1 MGGVASIRLWISLW
15 IGLCVLPLAGCGVNV
30 RRAEIAEPLT
40 APREA
45 RPVPVRFGELQAKLR
60 RGDLIG
66 GYVIG
71 FTCLG
76 PFDPIT
82 WTSGREMMDRSD
94 VADMF
99 HEELSA
105 AGYDVTG
112 NPGRLFEREEDEERA
127 ELVVSA
133 QVTDVKMNVCRK
145 MGWWL
150 IESDIIGEEV
160 EASVKVD
167 WTVYSRLERRMV
179 LRTSTRGYTAGGSA
193 TEDGKVLAVE
203 RAMAGAIANLAADPD
218 FQAAAFASRDAE
230 LSVPALQAGGGI
242 GAARRPP
249 APASAPALA
258 AAAELNGP
266 EARLAPRPTAMA
278 VDDAAK
284 LQSVRLPPVPV
295 FATPIQDH
303 VERVTGAAVLVAS
316 GSGHGSGVLVSR
328 DGLVLTNY
336 HVVGNSERVRVV
348 LDDGTALTGVV
359 ERRHKVRDVALVRVE
374 GGKLP
379 ALPVRAQPL
388 TVSEEVYAIGAPL
401 QEKLRGTVT
410 RGIVSAFR
418 RDRLT
423 GLETIQADVSI
434 QGGNSGGPL
443 VDARG
448 NLVGLTVAAYVVPGS
463 TGSAGL
469 NLFIPIG
476 DALDRLRLE
485 ITDR

>member
-1 MGGVASIRLWISLW
+1 MASIRLWITLW

-30 RRAEIAEPLT
+30 RKTEIAEPLT
-40 APREA
+40 PPAEA
-45 RPVPVRFGELQAKLR
+45 RPVPIRFGELQAKLR
-60 RGDLIG
+60 RGDRIG

-82 WTSGREMMDRSD
+82 WTTGREMMDRSD

-150 IESDIIGEEV
+150 IESDVIGEEV

-179 LRTSTRGYTAGGSA
+179 LRTSTRGYTDSGSA
-193 TEDGKVLAVE
+193 TEDGKILALE
-203 RAMAGAIANLAADPD
+203 QAMAGAIANLAADPD
-218 FQAAAFASRDAE
+218 FRAAAFAARDAD
-230 LSVPALQAGGGI
+230 LSVPALERGGGI
-242 GAARRPP
+242 GGGTGSSRRPP
-249 APASAPALA
+249 VDNTVSD
-258 AAAELNGP
+258 
-266 EARLAPRPTAMA
+266 ARLKPMPTALL

-284 LQSVRLPPVPV
+284 LQSVRLPPVPA
-295 FATPIQDH
+295 FTTPIQDH

-316 GSGHGSGVLVSR
+316 GTGHGSGVLVGK

-359 ERRHKVRDVALVRVE
+359 ERRHKIRDVALVLIE
-374 GGKLP
+374 GGRFAP
-379 ALPVRAQPL
+379 LPVRATPL
-388 TVSEEVYAIGAPL
+388 TVSEEVYAVGAPL
-401 QEKLRGTVT
+401 QERLRGTVT

-443 VDARG
+443 VDAQG
-448 NLVGLTVAAYVVPGS
+448 NLAGLAVAGYVVPGGA
-463 TGSAGL
+463 GSAGL
-469 NLFIPIG
+469 NLFIPIA

-485 ITDR
+485 IADR

>member
-1 MGGVASIRLWISLW
+1 
-15 IGLCVLPLAGCGVNV
+15 
-30 RRAEIAEPLT
+30 
-40 APREA
+40 
-45 RPVPVRFGELQAKLR
+45 
-60 RGDLIG
+60 
-66 GYVIG
+66 
-71 FTCLG
+71 
-76 PFDPIT
+76 
-82 WTSGREMMDRSD
+82 
-94 VADMF
+94 
-99 HEELSA
+99 
-105 AGYDVTG
+105 
-112 NPGRLFEREEDEERA
+112 
-127 ELVVSA
+127 
-133 QVTDVKMNVCRK
+133 
-145 MGWWL
+145 
-150 IESDIIGEEV
+150 
-160 EASVKVD
+160 
-167 WTVYSRLERRMV
+167 
-179 LRTSTRGYTAGGSA
+179 
-193 TEDGKVLAVE
+193 
-203 RAMAGAIANLAADPD
+203 
-218 FQAAAFASRDAE
+218 
-230 LSVPALQAGGGI
+230 
-242 GAARRPP
+242 
-249 APASAPALA
+249 
-258 AAAELNGP
+258 
-266 EARLAPRPTAMA
+266 MA

-448 NLVGLTVAAYVVPGS
+448 NLVGLTVAAYVVPGGA
-463 TGSAGL
+463 GSAGL

>member
-1 MGGVASIRLWISLW
+1 MGGMASIRLWITLW

-30 RRAEIAEPLT
+30 RKTEIAEPLT
-40 APREA
+40 PPAEA
-45 RPVPVRFGELQAKLR
+45 RPVPIRFGELQAKVR
-60 RGDLIG
+60 RGDRIG

-82 WTSGREMMDRSD
+82 WTTGREMMDRGD

-150 IESDIIGEEV
+150 IESDVIGEEV

-179 LRTSTRGYTAGGSA
+179 LRTSTRGYTDSGSA
-193 TEDGKVLAVE
+193 TEDGKILALE
-203 RAMAGAIANLAADPD
+203 QAMAGAIANLAADPD
-218 FQAAAFASRDAE
+218 FRAAAFAARDAD
-230 LSVPALQAGGGI
+230 LSVPALERGGGI
-242 GAARRPP
+242 GGGTGSSRRPP
-249 APASAPALA
+249 VDNTVSD
-258 AAAELNGP
+258 
-266 EARLAPRPTAMA
+266 ARLKPMPTALL

-284 LQSVRLPPVPV
+284 LQSVRLPPVPA
-295 FATPIQDH
+295 FTTPIQDH

-316 GSGHGSGVLVSR
+316 GTGHGSGVLVGK

-359 ERRHKVRDVALVRVE
+359 ERRHKIRDVALVLIE
-374 GGKLP
+374 GGHFAP
-379 ALPVRAQPL
+379 LPVRATPL
-388 TVSEEVYAIGAPL
+388 TVSEEVYAVGAPL
-401 QEKLRGTVT
+401 QERLRGTVT

-443 VDARG
+443 VDAQG
-448 NLVGLTVAAYVVPGS
+448 NLAGLAVAGYVVPGGA
-463 TGSAGL
+463 GSAGL
-469 NLFIPIG
+469 NLFIPIA

-485 ITDR
+485 IADR

>member
-1 MGGVASIRLWISLW
+1 MGGMASIRLWISLW

-30 RRAEIAEPLT
+30 RKAEIAEPLT
-40 APREA
+40 PPTEA
-45 RPVPVRFGELQAKLR
+45 RPVPIRFGELQAKLR
-60 RGDLIG
+60 RGDRIG

-82 WTSGREMMDRSD
+82 WTTGREMMDRGD

-179 LRTSTRGYTAGGSA
+179 LRTSTRGYTDGGAA
-193 TEDGKVLAVE
+193 TEDGKILAIE
-203 RAMAGAIANLAADPD
+203 QAMAGAIANLAADPD
-218 FQAAAFASRDAE
+218 FRAAAFAARGAD
-230 LSVPALQAGGGI
+230 LSVPALETGGGI
-242 GAARRPP
+242 GAGRRP
-249 APASAPALA
+249 APVDNSV
-258 AAAELNGP
+258 P
-266 EARLAPRPTAMA
+266 EAKLMPKPTAML

-284 LQSVRLPPVPV
+284 LQSVRLPPVAA
-295 FATPIQDH
+295 FTTPIQDH
-303 VERVTGAAVLVAS
+303 VDRVTGAAVLVAS
-316 GSGHGSGVLVSR
+316 GSGHGSGVLVSS

-348 LDDGTALTGVV
+348 LNDGTALTGVV

-374 GGKLP
+374 GGRFA

-401 QEKLRGTVT
+401 QERLRGTVT

-443 VDARG
+443 VDAQG
-448 NLVGLTVAAYVVPGS
+448 NLAGLTVAGYVVPGS
-463 TGSAGL
+463 AGSAGL

-485 ITDR
+485 IADR